1 MSEKEW
7 EEYMEQYETEN
18 DTHINE
24 RKDDIPIIME
34 LFEKFDEKIYEN
46 TKISEILKKVKDK
59 IELELCKVLNEEQRV
74 LLNRWTTCE
83 DMILYDR
90 VETAFI
96 YGYSLAQSL
105 EKESKKIMSRN

>member
-7 EEYMEQYETEN
+7 EKYMEEYETEY
-18 DTHINE
+18 DIHINE

-34 LFEKFDEKIYEN
+34 LFEKFDGKIYET
-46 TKISEILKKVKDK
+46 TKISEVLKKIKDK
-59 IELELCKVLNEEQRV
+59 IEVELCKALTKEQVV

-83 DMILYDR
+83 DMILHDT

-96 YGYSLAQSL
+96 YGYLLAQSL
-105 EKESKKIMSRN
+105 NKESKKIMSRN